1 MNNQDQ
7 NTNIDTPT
15 QIPVPAPVETPQ
27 PTLTGWKPIL
37 LKAKAV
43 LANVFN
49 KFYSN
54 KKIFWPVSIVFGI
67 LLLVIVLGLIFGNR
81 GGTQN
86 VSKTPTPTPTIQ
98 STPEASES
106 GDVLTK
112 SQGRLKDLKIQ
123 IINLDPKQSRLQPPN
138 LNFDIKF

>member
-43 LANVFN
+43 LANMFN

-67 LLLVIVLGLIFGNR
+67 LFLVIVLGLIFGNR

-112 SQGRLKDLKIQ
+112 SQIRLKDLKIQ